1 MVDTRPGPTAD
12 PASPLASRTPQ
23 GRRETTMPNDRP
35 RGLPTVGEGCTT
47 ILGPGK
53 SSVRQARELVRKRL
67 AEYGLQDL
75 VDIAE
80 LLVSELATNAV
91 VHAGGR
97 YRLTLSLGTGTL
109 RCEVADERPLLPLPP
124 HRQAGSDDHLDV
136 DPDSENGR
144 GLLLVDAL
152 AHRWGSRLVDDGK
165 EVWFELELGTPEGT
179 GETAEDVHLPGP
191 ARSRPPEPCGRTEA
205 HGRRTEAH
213 GRAESHQERTDHGY
227 SPDGDHTEILRPL
240 GMVASMWAPG
250 MRRSGTSGLRAPSWS
265 AAAIRPTPRRAT
277 SRYRSTLSRGRV
289 VRLRPRA
296 ASREP
301 QAALPQA
308 ASRSAVSRL
317 PVSGRRLRLSA
328 ATTGRVPAAVRPPRI
343 SVASAPTRP
352 PRTGTRRASRWRTA
366 SRRRCP

>member
-1 MVDTRPGPTAD
+1 
-12 PASPLASRTPQ
+12 
-23 GRRETTMPNDRP
+23 MPNDRP

-124 HRQAGSDDHLDV
+124 HRQTGSDDHLDV

-179 GETAEDVHLPGP
+179 GETAEDVHLPAP
-191 ARSRPPEPCGRTEA
+191 ARSRAPEPHGRTEA
-205 HGRRTEAH
+205 HGRT
-213 GRAESHQERTDHGY
+213 ESHHERTDHGY

-250 MRRSGTSGLRAPSWS
+250 ARRSGTSGLRAPSRS

-277 SRYRSTLSRGRV
+277 SRYRCTVSRGRV

-301 QAALPQA
+301 RAALP
-308 ASRSAVSRL
+308 
-317 PVSGRRLRLSA
+317 SA
-328 ATTGRVPAAVRPPRI
+328 AFP
-343 SVASAPTRP
+343 SAPP
-352 PRTGTRRASRWRTA
+352 VIGTVSA
-366 SRRRCP
+366 

>member
-12 PASPLASRTPQ
+12 PASPPASRTPQ

-97 YRLTLSLGTGTL
+97 YRLTLSLGTGTGTGTL
-109 RCEVADERPLLPLPP
+109 RCEVADERPRLPLPP

-165 EVWFELELGTPEGT
+165 EVWFELELGTPDGT
-179 GETAEDVHLPGP
+179 GETAEDVHLPAP
-191 ARSRPPEPCGRTEA
+191 ARSRALEAHGHKEAHGHTEA
-205 HGRRTEAH
+205 HGRTESQH
-213 GRAESHQERTDHGY
+213 ERTDHGY
-227 SPDGDHTEILRPL
+227 SPDGDHMEILRPL
-240 GMVASMWAPG
+240 GMVASLWAPG
-250 MRRSGTSGLRAPSWS
+250 MRRSGTSGLKARGRS
-265 AAAIRPTPRRAT
+265 AAASRATPRGAT
-277 SRYRSTLSRGRV
+277 SRCRCTVSRGRV

-296 ASREP
+296 ASCEP
-301 QAALPQA
+301 RAANRKPRCRQPP
-308 ASRSAVSRL
+308 RHR
-317 PVSGRRLRLSA
+317 RRLRLSA
-328 ATTGRVPAAVRPPRI
+328 ATTGRVPAAVRPLRI